1 MQFIKLKHLIL
12 TSIISIIINTT
23 SSQAQIIKLTS
34 CKYIE
39 MPHSEKIH
47 KTFNEVLKKEGKN
60 IVPYSKKKDLD
71 ETNNKYE
78 FIDRFFDTDTKILTF
93 KSKKFNEDIF
103 INKTNF
109 EIKDINI
116 FSIVDLNERGYDPYF
131 DENKKLKFK
140 STRVQYFL
148 YYYYLSEGIVEKYEY
163 VGKQKNLISR
173 QKCNTN
179 FTLPDLN
186 NENNVSSGSGFF
198 INKNGYFITNNHVI
212 EDCRSRSQI
221 TFKNKDI
228 EVDLIAKDPNLDL
241 AVLKANVSPDNFLK
255 FSSDRPEKLQ
265 KIIVAGYPFGKGLS
279 DDLKFT
285 QGIISSLK
293 GFEDNSNELQIDAA
307 INPGNSGGPIVD
319 EKSNLVAVAVSGL
332 SKEVAEGINFG
343 IKSSSVM
350 NFLDVNSIK
359 YSYSKTSDK
368 NVGNKKLSK
377 ILEEA
382 TIYTYCN

>member
-1 MQFIKLKHLIL
+1 MKKLLGVVVLGLLLSGNTYGEIIEFKECWAKKTVSLNHKFEKTEINYSDNLYFKEISKIEFQNFSINSATNSLIRTIKYSKNDELFPDKLDQVSIQIESWDNQYLKAYKNEILSNGVSHEQTFIMNMDSGEIQYTERITESSNNHFYMQ
-12 TSIISIIINTT
+12 ND
-23 SSQAQIIKLTS
+23 
-34 CKYIE
+34 
-39 MPHSEKIH
+39 
-47 KTFNEVLKKEGKN
+47 KN
-60 IVPYSKKKDLD
+60 IICDKLPTY
-71 ETNNKYE
+71 NNGEKN
-78 FIDRFFDTDTKILTF
+78 IL
-93 KSKKFNEDIF
+93 
-103 INKTNF
+103 
-109 EIKDINI
+109 
-116 FSIVDLNERGYDPYF
+116 
-131 DENKKLKFK
+131 
-140 STRVQYFL
+140 
-148 YYYYLSEGIVEKYEY
+148 
-163 VGKQKNLISR
+163 
-173 QKCNTN
+173 
-179 FTLPDLN
+179 
-186 NENNVSSGSGFF
+186 SGTAFF
-198 INKNGYFITNNHVI
+198 INSNGFLLTNNHVI
-212 EDCRSRSQI
+212 SECKTNSNI
-221 TFKNKDI
+221 LLNGKNI
-228 EVDLIAKDPNLDL
+228 EVNLIAKDPNLDL
-241 AVLKANVSPDNFLK
+241 AILKANVTPNNFLK

-319 EKSNLVAVAVSGL
+319 EKSNLVAIAVSGL

-382 TIYTYCN
+382 TVYTYCN

>member
-23 SSQAQIIKLTS
+23 SLQAQIIKLTS

-39 MPHSEKIH
+39 MPHSEKIQ
-47 KTFNEVLKKEGKN
+47 KTFNEILKKEGKD
-60 IVPYSKKKDLD
+60 IIPYNKKKDLD
-71 ETNNKYE
+71 ETNNEYE
-78 FIDRFFDTDTKILTF
+78 FIDRFFDTDTKILTY
-93 KSKKFNEDIF
+93 KSKKFNEDIL
-103 INKTNF
+103 INKSNF
-109 EIKDINI
+109 EIKDIDI
-116 FSIVDLNERGYDPYF
+116 FSIVTLHERGDDPYF

-148 YYYYLSEGIVEKYEY
+148 NYYYLSEGIVEKYEY

-186 NENNVSSGSGFF
+186 NENNISSGSGFF

-212 EDCRSRSQI
+212 EDCRSKSKI
-221 TFKNKDI
+221 TFKNKNI
-228 EVDLIAKDPNLDL
+228 EVDLIAKDPNLDI

-343 IKSSSVM
+343 VKSSSIM

-359 YSYSKTSDK
+359 YSYSKTLNK